1 MSFTPSIDDAGHGYD
16 VFGANAD
23 WVLRA
28 ERAGAFF
35 YEHWF
40 RVISKGSENIPA
52 TGPAIVVAN
61 HSGTLPVDATML
73 WMDVLRHTDPARLL
87 RPIADHFVLNLPFF
101 GTLATRTGAVGGT
114 RANVKRLI
122 ERGELLLIFPE
133 GVPGIA
139 KKFRSRYELAPWRVG
154 HVELAIRHRV
164 PIIPVA
170 IVGAEE
176 QMPLIGSLPV
186 HAFGIPHVPIPLTPL
201 PLPVRY
207 HIRYGRPIAL
217 YDRHAPASAD
227 DPEVLEGQAAR
238 VKAAVQTLLES
249 ARSERTGVF
258 S

>member
-1 MSFTPSIDDAGHGYD
+1 MSYTPYIDDAGHGYD

-23 WVLRA
+23 WVRRA

-40 RVISKGSENIPA
+40 RVDSKGSEHIPA
-52 TGPAIVVAN
+52 SGAAILVAN
-61 HSGTLPVDATML
+61 HGGTLPVDATML
-73 WMDVLRHTDPARLL
+73 WMDVLRRTNPARLL
-87 RPIADHFVLNLPFF
+87 RPVADHFVLNLPFF

-114 RANVKRLI
+114 RPNVRRLI
-122 ERGELLLIFPE
+122 ERGEFLLIFPE

-139 KKFRSRYELAPWRVG
+139 KAFRRRYELAEWRVG

-164 PIIPVA
+164 PIVPAAV
-170 IVGAEE
+170 VGAEE

-207 HIRYGRPIAL
+207 HIRYGRPITL
-217 YDRHAPASAD
+217 FDHAPGSED
-227 DPEVLEGQAAR
+227 DPEVLEAGAAR
-238 VKAAVQTLLES
+238 VKASVQILLES
-249 ARSERTGVF
+249 ARKERKGIF